1 MEEVVGW
8 NIDSTELFIVYSESE
23 EDEDLDSEDECEL
36 IPGLRK
42 KGLKYSKVD
51 ETSSEEDETE
61 SVEGFSVIL
70 QEEYDFL
77 PE

>member
-23 EDEDLDSEDECEL
+23 EDEDSDSEDDYEL
-36 IPGLRK
+36 IPGLHK

-61 SVEGFSVIL
+61 SIKGFNVIL